1 MKHIVVCG
9 PDLSVW
15 QTRLTLGLKFRYDDE
30 ISNVAIP
37 QYILPETTMGA
48 EKIRELVDFAVDK
61 GYSFFATRYEHAVSQ
76 FACAV
81 VNGDLKKEDVLFVL
95 IRQNEDGSELVTE
108 HFMGDE
114 YMGNDWPMGILW

>member
-15 QTRLTLGLKFRYDDE
+15 QTRFTLWLKLRYDDK
-30 ISNVAIP
+30 IFGVTIP

-48 EKIRELVDFAVDK
+48 KKVRELVDFAIDK
-61 GYSFFATRYEHAVSQ
+61 GCSFFATRYEHVVSQ
-76 FACAV
+76 FACAIAE
-81 VNGDLKKEDVLFVL
+81 GKLKKEDVLFVL
-95 IRQNEDGSELVTE
+95 IRENEDGSELITE